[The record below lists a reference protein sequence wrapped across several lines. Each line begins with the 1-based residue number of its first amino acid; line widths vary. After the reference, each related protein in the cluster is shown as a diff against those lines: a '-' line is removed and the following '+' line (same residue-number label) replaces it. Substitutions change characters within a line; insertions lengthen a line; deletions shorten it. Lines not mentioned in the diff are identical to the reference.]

1 MLGLFIASNTS
12 TSKLLLLLLTLHR
25 RGLQLEPFMHTEQV
39 QRHRT
44 PIHTATAVDRSNPKK
59 PRRHIA
65 QDIVAGRRR
74 LRQRIGVVAVLCIS
88 LATLLVAFE

>member
-1 MLGLFIASNTS
+1 
-12 TSKLLLLLLTLHR
+12 
-25 RGLQLEPFMHTEQV
+25 MHTEQV

-44 PIHTATAVDRSNPKK
+44 PIHTATAVDRSNPKN

-65 QDIVAGRRR
+65 QDIVASRRR
-74 LRQRIGVVAVLCIS
+74 LRQRIGVVAVVCIS

>member
-12 TSKLLLLLLTLHR
+12 RSTSTRTLLTLHR

-65 QDIVAGRRR
+65 KDIVASSRR
-74 LRQRIGVVAVLCIS
+74 LRQRIGVVAVVCIS

>member
-12 TSKLLLLLLTLHR
+12 TSTLLLLLTLHR

-65 QDIVAGRRR
+65 KDIVASSRR
-74 LRQRIGVVAVLCIS
+74 LRQRIGVVAVVCIS